1 MSVIAEE
8 FIREAIDNVNTL
20 FSCSI
25 THPGYTCNEKALQ
38 MFLGGLK
45 PVIRTYLPVH
55 IVPFLL
61 FKRKDFKK
69 KLFFHQLVHGES
81 CLS

>member
-1 MSVIAEE
+1 MSVIAED
-8 FIREAIDNVNTL
+8 FIREAIDNIDTL
-20 FSCSI
+20 FPCSI
-25 THPGYTCNEKALQ
+25 THPGSTCNEKALQ
-38 MFLGGLK
+38 MFFRGLE

-69 KLFFHQLVHGES
+69 KLV
-81 CLS
+81 